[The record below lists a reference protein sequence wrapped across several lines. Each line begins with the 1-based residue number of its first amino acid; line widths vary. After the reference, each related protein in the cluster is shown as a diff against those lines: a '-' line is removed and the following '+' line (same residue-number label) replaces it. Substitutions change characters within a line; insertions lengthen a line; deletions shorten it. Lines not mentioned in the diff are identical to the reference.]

1 MKIFK
6 RGSLLW
12 LPFLF
17 SISIHAIGQSNLIYE
32 DQQWLN
38 LMRYRKGFFGFTSE
52 VDSKEYFLAVD
63 GKKNPKSE
71 LQASLKFLESKINRC
86 QFPGRYLYF
95 YDKGLVKEKETFKHC
110 KGFNKFKKKVELDSV
125 SVIFSSYYID
135 RPASAFGHTLLKI
148 NTKGSNSD
156 LKDYGVDF
164 SAMVTTSNP
173 ILYGLLG
180 LTGGFL
186 GNFNLMPYFLKLREY
201 NDYDSRDLWEFKL
214 DLSESEKEL
223 FLAHLWDMNKAKFN
237 YYYFSENCSYHVL
250 GFLDAIV
257 PRFKLMS
264 TMNSFITPA
273 DTIVP
278 LFSDNKKLVKEVFLR
293 PSLISRLRKQLNE
306 LSSEEKDIVMKGF
319 DGENIE
325 EDIKSLSLEKKARI
339 LDATID
345 FIDYKY
351 SNEIFLKEG
360 AETAA
365 INKVKQQILILR
377 SQTPFYI
384 KSTKKVKKENLNIA
398 HTSGKLSLGFESSD
412 KDINDRVIIGSR
424 FALHEYR
431 EPTGDL
437 YGNFTLQMGRMEAA
451 YLTESKKTRLRLF
464 EIANVVA
471 IRPFDFINKKFSWN
485 FSLGFKNDD
494 ILKRDLGGH
503 LDLGL
508 GYAKTFEKVLLA
520 FYLQNTIHKE
530 IKGEDRLS
538 LDTGPKVVFGVRPI
552 ERLYLESSVHYI
564 KNIQRGDDFESLAN
578 FQGHYYFKK
587 FGLIAEA
594 SLFKSETRFKSLIT
608 YFY

>member
-17 SISIHAIGQSNLIYE
+17 SLSIHAIGENHQVYN

-38 LMRYRKGFFGFTSE
+38 IMRYRKTFFGYTSE
-52 VDSKEYFLAVD
+52 VDSKEYFLALD

-71 LQASLKFLESKINRC
+71 LEASLIFLENKINRC
-86 QFPGRYLYF
+86 QFPSRYLYL
-95 YDKGLVKEKETFKHC
+95 YKKGLLKEKESFSHC
-110 KGFNKFKKKVELDSV
+110 KDFNKFKKKVDIDSV
-125 SVIFSSYYID
+125 SVVFSSYYID

-148 NTKGSNSD
+148 NTKGSTSD

-164 SAMVTTSNP
+164 SARVTTDNP
-173 ILYGLLG
+173 ILYGVMG
-180 LTGGFL
+180 ITGGFL

-214 DLSESEKEL
+214 DLSTSEKEL
-223 FLAHLWDMNKAKFN
+223 FIAHLWDMNRAKFD
-237 YYYFSENCSYHVL
+237 YYYLSENCSYHVL
-250 GFLDAIV
+250 GFIDAIV
-257 PRFKLMS
+257 PRFKLMK
-264 TMNSFITPA
+264 TMGSFITPS

-278 LFSDNKKLVKEVFLR
+278 LFSDNKKLIKEVFLR
-293 PSLISRLRKQLNE
+293 PSLISRLRDQLNT
-306 LSSEEKDIVMKGF
+306 LSSSEKSIVMKGF

-325 EDIKSLSLEKKARI
+325 EDIKDLSLEKKARI
-339 LDATID
+339 LDTTID

-351 SNEIFLKEG
+351 SDEIFLKEG
-360 AETAA
+360 SKSAA
-365 INKVKQQILILR
+365 INKVKQKILILR
-377 SQTPFYI
+377 SQNPFHI
-384 KSTKKVKKENLNIA
+384 KSKKKIKKERLNIA
-398 HTSGKLSLGFESSD
+398 HSSGKIILGFESSH
-412 KDINDRVIIGSR
+412 KDINDRIILGSR

-437 YGNFTLQMGRMEAA
+437 YGNFTLRMGRMEAA
-451 YLTESKKTRLRLF
+451 YLTKSKKAKLRLF

-485 FSLGFKNDD
+485 FSVGLKNDD

-520 FYLQNTIHKE
+520 LYIQNTVHKE
-530 IKGEDRLS
+530 IKGLDRLS
-538 LDTGPKVVFGVRPI
+538 LDTGPKLVFGFRPL

-564 KNIQRGDDFESLAN
+564 KNIRTGGDFEGLGN
-578 FQGHYYFKK
+578 FKGHYYFEK
-587 FGLIAEA
+587 FGFIAEA
-594 SLFKSETRFKSLIT
+594 SLYKSETRFKSLIS